1 MIIEKDGYI
10 FVDGN
15 VLKKV
20 DKLNYDDSVCMGFER
35 NSIKEFSSVTSC
47 LKISTDFDSFYYF
60 NNDSVLYK
68 DLFIPAVSSIRSEDL
83 SVGDSLVLPYKHEK
97 DLNNTLNIKNHLY
110 LNTYDYSFAQPDILT
125 KYGLPPEFLK
135 LALTTGC
142 PDEEF
147 YKATEYNRKLDKL
160 LIDMGLTDVKQLSD
174 IILKEYSNKIPVSKI
189 TINET
194 FLDLVYLCI
203 SNNYSLLS
211 HTSLKLYIY
220 DEKMFKRI
228 ITFLHKYN
236 IKKLIHNDVY
246 NLDNRTTILI
256 NSSFLFNLFKSNFDY
271 FDIILHLDPSK
282 TAYLNS
288 LLSEDNYVFSSPKSR
303 YVVREFLYRSERLY
317 SMDSLGTQL
326 FLNSV
331 KNYIRVPEGIL
342 IDIKSVENISGI
354 NLPLINII

>member
-1 MIIEKDGYI
+1 
-10 FVDGN
+10 
-15 VLKKV
+15 
-20 DKLNYDDSVCMGFER
+20 
-35 NSIKEFSSVTSC
+35 
-47 LKISTDFDSFYYF
+47 
-60 NNDSVLYK
+60 
-68 DLFIPAVSSIRSEDL
+68 
-83 SVGDSLVLPYKHEK
+83 
-97 DLNNTLNIKNHLY
+97 
-110 LNTYDYSFAQPDILT
+110 
-125 KYGLPPEFLK
+125 
-135 LALTTGC
+135 
-142 PDEEF
+142 
-147 YKATEYNRKLDKL
+147 
-160 LIDMGLTDVKQLSD
+160 
-174 IILKEYSNKIPVSKI
+174 
-189 TINET
+189 
-194 FLDLVYLCI
+194 
-203 SNNYSLLS
+203 
-211 HTSLKLYIY
+211 
-220 DEKMFKRI
+220 MFKRI

-331 KNYIRVPEGIL
+331 KNYIKVPEGIL